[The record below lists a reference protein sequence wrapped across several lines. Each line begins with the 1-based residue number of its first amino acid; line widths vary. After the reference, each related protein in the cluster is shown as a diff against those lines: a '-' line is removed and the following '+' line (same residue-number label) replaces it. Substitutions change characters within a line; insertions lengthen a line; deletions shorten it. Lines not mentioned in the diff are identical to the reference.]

1 MISEFKILIIGGCFP
16 VQDNISRES
25 LYHQILKKRIEKSSA
40 RKVEINIVQYEK
52 FYPTL
57 KKIEYAINRQHP
69 DVIIFHIR
77 VEQILRMIKFYFK
90 YHDKNENF
98 RRGFNFALL
107 NISIPEKENFNLFH
121 RSVNG
126 DLHNKS
132 HRTIIFFNYLI
143 GYLVLNQI
151 HSFKI
156 YKKLI
161 LQFTEL
167 ANKESCKVIFT
178 GPVSRP
184 TSFWESYTSAIL
196 NYYMK
201 KIISNKLEKP
211 YLEFLGTHEN
221 QKFLFFDDN
230 IRVNETGH
238 NRIANLLFDA
248 LKEMEPLT
256 IN

>member
-1 MISEFKILIIGGCFP
+1 MKSELKILIIGGCFP
-16 VQDNISRES
+16 VQDNISREN
-25 LYHQILKKRIEKSSA
+25 LYHQILKKKIEKSSA
-40 RKVEINIVQYEK
+40 IKVEINIVQYEK

-57 KKIEYAINRQHP
+57 EKIKFAIDRQHP

-77 VEQILRMIKFYFK
+77 VEQILRMIKFYFR

-98 RRGFNFALL
+98 RRGFNLALL
-107 NISIPEKENFNLFH
+107 NISIPEKESFNLSH

-126 DLHNKS
+126 DLHKKS
-132 HRTIIFFNYLI
+132 HRILIFFNYLI

-151 HSFKI
+151 YSFKI
-156 YKKLI
+156 YKKLV
-161 LQFTEL
+161 LHFTEL
-167 ANKESCKVIFT
+167 ADKEYCKIIFT

-184 TSFWESYTSAIL
+184 TTFWESYTSLIL

-201 KIISNKLEKP
+201 KFISNKLEKP

-221 QKFLFFDDN
+221 QKFLFFDDY

-238 NRIANLLFDA
+238 NRIANLLFET
-248 LKEMEPLT
+248 LRKMEPSI